1 MSKLKAG
8 IIGAGQIAETVHIAN
23 YQKYPEEVEVTAIV
37 DTIPEKA
44 RAIAEKYNIP
54 YYFSSAKEILRL
66 SSVSMVL
73 GWLPACQNRQYVAA
87 SFLHQASR
95 C

>member
-37 DTIPEKA
+37 DTILK
-44 RAIAEKYNIP
+44 
-54 YYFSSAKEILRL
+54 RL
-66 SSVSMVL
+66 V
-73 GWLPACQNRQYVAA
+73 Q
-87 SFLHQASR
+87 
-95 C
+95 

>member
-23 YQKYPEEVEVTAIV
+23 YQKYPEEVEVMAIV

-54 YYFSSAKEILRL
+54 KGLHIVRPSSIELNARIDEGYTFIAYGIVIYSL
-66 SSVSMVL
+66 
-73 GWLPACQNRQYVAA
+73 
-87 SFLHQASR
+87 
-95 C
+95 

>member
-1 MSKLKAG
+1 MSKLKVG

-44 RAIAEKYNIP
+44 RAIAEKYNILTVNTGVFP
-54 YYFSSAKEILRL
+54 QTSSEPENPYFSMFCDIDMEKYNENPMPQLL
-66 SSVSMVL
+66 
-73 GWLPACQNRQYVAA
+73 
-87 SFLHQASR
+87 
-95 C
+95 